1 MNMATLNEILKNK
14 PTGLYYKN
22 RLILPFQGVFL
33 KVIVDDDI
41 IMDFSP
47 SSKHVYLSEIE
58 DYTDIYFKEYKHLKD
73 AVSKYEAIKMVLVE
87 KGKDIFNF
95 DNHKKIVIYLD
106 EKHRVKIEE
115 TEEDILFIE

>member
-1 MNMATLNEILKNK
+1 MATLNEILKSK

-33 KVIVDDDI
+33 KIIIDDDI

-47 SSKHVYLSEIE
+47 SSKHIYISEGE
-58 DYTDIYFKEYKHLKD
+58 NFTDIYFKQYKHLKD
-73 AVSKYEAIKMVLVE
+73 AVSKFEAIKIVLVE
-87 KGKDIFNF
+87 KGKDIFDFN
-95 DNHKKIVIYLD
+95 NHKKIIIYLE
-106 EKHRVKIEE
+106 EKHLVRIEE

>member
-1 MNMATLNEILKNK
+1 MATLKEILTSK
-14 PTGLYYKN
+14 PRGLYYKN
-22 RLILPFQGVFL
+22 RLILPFQGIFL

-47 SSKHVYLSEIE
+47 SSSQIYITENE
-58 DYTDIYFKEYKHLKD
+58 DYTDIYFKKYKHLKD
-73 AVSKYEAIKMVLVE
+73 AVSKYEAVKMVLVE

-95 DNHKKIVIYLD
+95 DNHQKIIIYLG
-106 EKHRVKIEE
+106 EKHQVNIEE

>member
-1 MNMATLNEILKNK
+1 MATLDEILKGK
-14 PTGLYYKN
+14 PNGLYYKN

-33 KVIVDDDI
+33 KIIVDDDI

-47 SSKHVYLSEIE
+47 ESKNIYIAENE
-58 DYTDIYFKEYKHLKD
+58 DYTDIYFKQYRHLKD

-95 DNHKKIVIYLD
+95 DNHQKIIIYLD
-106 EKHRVKIEE
+106 EKHRVNIEK